1 MLMMMIDDNDD
12 GNDNYADD
20 SCNYN
25 DDKKI
30 SFIIN
35 MSSIQF

>member
-1 MLMMMIDDNDD
+1 MIMIDDNDD
-12 GNDNYADD
+12 GNDNDADD

-30 SFIIN
+30 ILL
-35 MSSIQF
+35 

>member
-1 MLMMMIDDNDD
+1 MMMIDDNDD
-12 GNDNYADD
+12 GNDNDADY

-30 SFIIN
+30 ILS
-35 MSSIQF
+35 

>member
-1 MLMMMIDDNDD
+1 MMMIDDNDD

-30 SFIIN
+30 ILS
-35 MSSIQF
+35 

>member
-1 MLMMMIDDNDD
+1 MMMIDDNDD
-12 GNDNYADD
+12 GNDNDADD

-30 SFIIN
+30 YFIIN

>member
-1 MLMMMIDDNDD
+1 MINDIIDD
-12 GNDNYADD
+12 GNDNDADD

-25 DDKKI
+25 DDENLLI
-30 SFIIN
+30 IIN